1 MDIKKLKDI
10 LRRFDEGNF
19 SLDETVI
26 LIKSLET
33 TNAIGTHKIECPNMP
48 QRIISI
54 NNTQGE

>member
-33 TNAIGTHKIECPNMP
+33 TNVIGTHKIECPNMP
-48 QRIISI
+48 QRLEVT
-54 NNTQGE
+54 NEL